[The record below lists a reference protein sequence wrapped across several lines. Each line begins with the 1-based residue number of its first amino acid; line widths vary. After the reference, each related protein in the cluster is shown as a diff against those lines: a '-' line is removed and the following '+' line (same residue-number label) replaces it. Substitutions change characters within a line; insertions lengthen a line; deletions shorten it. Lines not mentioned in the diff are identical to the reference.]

1 MKLLKPSLIALSL
14 VASCSA
20 MAASVAIKNAT
31 IYTSGAKGVLTDAS
45 VVFEDG
51 KITAVNPANLAAD
64 TIIDA
69 KGKIVTPGFI
79 SAMNQVG
86 LVEVGAVAT
95 SRDAGAKKASILFDP
110 SYAFNYESSL
120 IPFARKGGITRSVV
134 APSSWS
140 DTFIGQAFTAL
151 MNSEMDS
158 VVNTKVAVVAK
169 FGGSSSGSR
178 ASSLIALIDKLEG
191 QQKKLDKAEKAEKAE
206 KVEDKKD
213 DKKRAKDPS
222 DEEKLLTALIKGEK
236 PLVASASR
244 ASDILHLIKIK
255 KDFGVDVIIAQGK
268 DAVKV
273 KSQLAEANIPV
284 LIQSVDNLPGNFD
297 SLGASLTTAGELE
310 KAGVKVLLYIGDS
323 HMVFNM
329 RMDAGNAVSYG
340 MSKEGAIKAMTSN
353 VADAFNLSSGVIAEG
368 YPADIVL
375 WSGDPLEISTK
386 VDSMWINGEAVGTES
401 RQDKLRNRYI
411 SKENKPRGYIK

>member
-31 IYTSGAKGVLTDAS
+31 IYTSGDKGILTDAS

-169 FGGSSSGSR
+169 FGGKSSGSR
-178 ASSLIALIDKLEG
+178 ASSLISLIDKLEG
-191 QQKKLDKAEKAEKAE
+191 QKKKLDKAAKA
-206 KVEDKKD
+206 EDKKD
-213 DKKRAKDPS
+213 DKKKAKEPS

-401 RQDKLRNRYI
+401 RQDKLRDRYI

>member
-158 VVNTKVAVVAK
+158 VVNTEVAVVAK

-191 QQKKLDKAEKAEKAE
+191 QQKKLDKAK
-206 KVEDKKD
+206 DKKD
-213 DKKRAKDPS
+213 DEKKAKDPS

-401 RQDKLRNRYI
+401 RQDKLRDRYI